1 MAQNTFERI
10 EEKYLLN
17 PAQLRAMQRGLVGH
31 MHPDPFGRSTISSIY
46 YDTDDYRLIRTSLE
60 KPKYKEKL
68 RVRGYGK
75 LEADSTVFVELKKKY
90 NGVVYKRRAQLPLTQ
105 ADALLSGEAIET
117 DSQVLR
123 EIRYFMKLY
132 NPYPRVL
139 LSYRRIAYTGAE
151 EGLRITFDDT
161 VRFRT
166 SALMMSAGV
175 WGQSIL
181 PQGITLMEI
190 KVPGAMP
197 LWLCDVLNENRIY
210 PTSFSKYG
218 TCYRDYLY
226 PEMQQVARGGSYA

>member
-1 MAQNTFERI
+1 
-10 EEKYLLN
+10 
-17 PAQLRAMQRGLVGH
+17 

-75 LEADSTVFVELKKKY
+75 LDSESTVFVELKKKY
-90 NGVVYKRRAQLPLTQ
+90 DGVVYKRRVQLPLTK
-105 ADALLSGEAIET
+105 ADALLSGKVIDN

-123 EIRYFMKLY
+123 EIQYFMELY
-132 NPYPRVL
+132 NPRPRVL

-166 SALMMSAGV
+166 SVLMMSAGA
-175 WGQSIL
+175 WGRPIL
-181 PQGITLMEI
+181 PQGKTLMEI
-190 KVPGAMP
+190 KAPGVMP
-197 LWLCDVLNENRIY
+197 LWLCTLLNDNGIY

-226 PEMQQVARGGSYA
+226 PEMRRLEKGGSYA